1 MLSNNQNQ
9 TTMNKLI
16 IVIALFLFIPI
27 NVSADNIQEIYLTV
41 EIVKPGHNGPI
52 YRSPTRPIV
61 ATLNNA
67 ILTFKDLKEEYIL
80 TLWDENGTLVYTMY
94 IVPNVSDYALPAN
107 LKGDYMLKL
116 SSESSSYMGNI
127 SINS

>member
-1 MLSNNQNQ
+1 
-9 TTMNKLI
+9 MNKLI

-61 ATLNNA
+61 ATLNS
-67 ILTFKDLKEEYIL
+67 
-80 TLWDENGTLVYTMY
+80 VY
-94 IVPNVSDYALPAN
+94 
-107 LKGDYMLKL
+107 
-116 SSESSSYMGNI
+116 
-127 SINS
+127 

>member
-1 MLSNNQNQ
+1 
-9 TTMNKLI
+9 MNKFI
-16 IVIALFLFIPI
+16 IVIALFLVIPI

-41 EIVKPGHNGPI
+41 EIVKPGHNEPI

-67 ILTFKDLKEEYIL
+67 ILTFKDLKEKYIL

-94 IVPNVSDYALPAN
+94 IVPNVSNYVLPTN
-107 LKGDYMLKL
+107 LKGNYKLKL
-116 SSESSSYMGNI
+116 SSNSCSYIGKFTL
-127 SINS
+127 

>member
-16 IVIALFLFIPI
+16 IVIALFLVIPI

-80 TLWDENGTLVYTMY
+80 TLWDENDTLVYTMY
-94 IVPNVSDYALPAN
+94 IVPNISNYVLPTN
-107 LKGDYMLKL
+107 LKGNYKVTMK
-116 SSESSSYMGNI
+116 STSSSYIGEI
-127 SINS
+127 SL

>member
-1 MLSNNQNQ
+1 
-9 TTMNKLI
+9 MNKII
-16 IVIALFLFIPI
+16 IVIALFLVIPI

-94 IVPNVSDYALPAN
+94 IVPNVSDYVLPAN

>member
-67 ILTFKDLKEEYIL
+67 ILTFKDLKERLYIQCIL
-80 TLWDENGTLVYTMY
+80 SRMSQIMFYPR
-94 IVPNVSDYALPAN
+94 I
-107 LKGDYMLKL
+107 LKGT
-116 SSESSSYMGNI
+116 I
-127 SINS
+127 C